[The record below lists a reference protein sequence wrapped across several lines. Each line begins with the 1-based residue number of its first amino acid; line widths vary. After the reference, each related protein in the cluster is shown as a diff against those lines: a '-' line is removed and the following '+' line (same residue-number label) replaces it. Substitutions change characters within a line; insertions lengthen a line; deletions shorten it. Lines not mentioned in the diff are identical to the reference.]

1 MRAVAVKCQC
11 LQVEVLMMVLIGSY
25 SVFVI
30 CWLVIRSCSI
40 NQDDI
45 GCVLNATGSR
55 MQDI

>member
-30 CWLVIRSCSI
+30 CWLVIEGAALSTKTTS
-40 NQDDI
+40 D
-45 GCVLNATGSR
+45 VY
-55 MQDI
+55 